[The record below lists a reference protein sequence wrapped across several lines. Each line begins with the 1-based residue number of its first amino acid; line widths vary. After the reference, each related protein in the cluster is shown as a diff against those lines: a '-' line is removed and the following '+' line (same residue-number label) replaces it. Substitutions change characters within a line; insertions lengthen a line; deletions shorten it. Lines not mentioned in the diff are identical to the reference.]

1 MAKIKRSMLKEI
13 VKECLVEILLEGI
26 DSESMEEE
34 LIESVQKSPRNRKK
48 KINPMLAIQKRRDV
62 LDSKRVDTRQQPLV
76 NESAINSITTDPTMQ
91 EILADTAAT
100 TLASQGMSNSG
111 QKRMHHPV
119 DGAAALVHE
128 NRIED
133 LFENTSNW
141 ASLAFAD
148 SPKK

>member
-1 MAKIKRSMLKEI
+1 MAKIKRSVLKEI

-34 LIESVQKSPRNRKK
+34 LIESVQKRPRKK
-48 KINPMLAIQKRRDV
+48 KVDPMLAIQKRRNA
-62 LDSKRVDTRQQPLV
+62 LDSRRVDTKSRPLV
-76 NESAINSITTDPTMQ
+76 NESTINSITTDPTMQ
-91 EILADTAAT
+91 DILADTAAT
-100 TLASQGMSNSG
+100 TLASQGLSNSS
-111 QKRMHHPV
+111 QKRMHHPA

-128 NRIED
+128 NKIED

-141 ASLAFAD
+141 AALAFAD